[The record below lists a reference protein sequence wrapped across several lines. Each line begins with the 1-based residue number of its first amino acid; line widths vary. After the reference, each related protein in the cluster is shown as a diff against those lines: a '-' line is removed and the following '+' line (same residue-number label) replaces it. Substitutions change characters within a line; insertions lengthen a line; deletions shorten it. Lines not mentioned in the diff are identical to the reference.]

1 MKIEEFQKRLENA
14 VLVADGAMGTMLFEA
29 VGMQRCFEELNL
41 TQPEAVLHVHQ
52 AYVRAG
58 AQIIETNTFGANRSK
73 LGPLG
78 LADQVTAINHRGVK
92 MAREAREAAPH
103 EVLIAGSMGPVS
115 VSPVSGELPREEIV
129 DAYREQAQALEERGV
144 DFFILETFSHLEVLL
159 LAVEAI
165 RSASS
170 LPIVAQ
176 MTFSEEG
183 TTQGGMPAREAAT
196 RLAEAPVQVIG
207 TNCTLGPQSMLPVL
221 EAMAGAG
228 RPLSAMPNAGLPQRV
243 GDRVVYPRSSPEYFA
258 QFAREAAALG
268 ARIVGGC
275 CGTSPEHIR
284 AVAEAVRGLRPA
296 SPSAKRAAVAPV
308 AAPKE
313 AAAVA
318 RREPESKLWRKMQ
331 AGKFV
336 LSVEID
342 PPKGILLERL
352 FEQVDKIMA
361 SGCVDAIDI
370 NSGSMARVGMDAMMV
385 AGALESRNVETI
397 PHLTTR
403 DANLIGLQALLL
415 GGWSVGGVR
424 NVLAITGDPPTL
436 GDHPDTNGVY
446 EIDAVGL
453 VKVVSRLNR
462 GTDWAGKAL
471 GGATNYTIGVA
482 LNPVAEDLD
491 YEIERF
497 QSKVEAGAHFAMT
510 QPLFDP
516 AHWHAFLKRL
526 GGPSPV
532 PVMVG
537 IWPLSSYKQAL
548 RLNNEVPGIVIPEP
562 VLKEMEAAG
571 TAARDRGFALGR
583 RMLDWA
589 RTELAGAY
597 IIPPFKRYE
606 EVLDLF
612 AERQRGIS

>member
-1 MKIEEFQKRLENA
+1 MKIEEFQQRLENA

-41 TQPEAVLHVHQ
+41 TQPEAVLRVHQ
-52 AYVRAG
+52 AYIQAG

-78 LADQVTAINHRGVK
+78 LADKVTAINHRGVK
-92 MAREAREAAPH
+92 MAREAREAAAH
-103 EVLIAGSMGPVS
+103 EVLIAGSIGPVS
-115 VSPVSGELPREEIV
+115 VAPVSGELPREEIMA
-129 DAYREQAQALEERGV
+129 AYREQASALEERGV
-144 DFFILETFSHLEVLL
+144 DFYILETFSHLEVLL

-165 RSASS
+165 RSFS
-170 LPIVAQ
+170 LLPVVAQ

-183 TTQGGMPAREAAT
+183 TTQGGMLAREAAR
-196 RLAEAPVQVIG
+196 RLAAAPVQVIG
-207 TNCTLGPQSMLPVL
+207 TNCTLGPQSMLPIL

-228 RPLSAMPNAGLPQRV
+228 RPLSAMPNAGLPQRL

-258 QFAREAAALG
+258 LFAREAAALG

-284 AVAEAVRGLRPA
+284 AMAEAVRGLGPA
-296 SPSAKRAAVAPV
+296 KPARAVAAPV

-313 AAAVA
+313 AAAA
-318 RREPESKLWRKMQ
+318 AQRDPESRLWRKMQ

-385 AGALESRNVETI
+385 AGALEAHNVETI

-446 EIDAVGL
+446 EIDAIGL
-453 VKVVSRLNR
+453 VKVLARLNR

-491 YEIERF
+491 YEIARF
-497 QSKVEAGAHFAMT
+497 RAKVEAGAHFAMT

-516 AHWHAFLKRL
+516 AHWQAFLKRL

-548 RLNNEVPGIVIPEP
+548 RLNNEVPGISIPEA

-612 AERQRGIS
+612 R